1 MTRNLLRE
9 TWASFD
15 QTDLRSLETWLRQQ
29 HAKLSRRSETAK
41 AIDYS
46 LKRWTALTRFLD
58 DGRLCMSN
66 NAAERAVRVAMTDFI
81 LHLLFKCLETLR
93 SVFRNRA
100 DPGLLRR
107 VLAEALACVA
117 SCSATLPMYK
127 HTQHCPH
134 RATNKHQQRQ
144 SHPRRHEC

>member
-29 HAKLSRRSETAK
+29 HAKLSRRSKTAK

-58 DGRLCMSN
+58 DGRLCIQQRG
-66 NAAERAVRVAMTDFI
+66 RACRARRNDRFI

-93 SVFRNRA
+93 SVFLIRA
-100 DPGLLRR
+100 DTGDL
-107 VLAEALACVA
+107 
-117 SCSATLPMYK
+117 SA
-127 HTQHCPH
+127 
-134 RATNKHQQRQ
+134 
-144 SHPRRHEC
+144 

>member
-29 HAKLSRRSETAK
+29 HAKLSRRSKTAK

-58 DGRLCMSN
+58 DGRLCIQQRG
-66 NAAERAVRVAMTDFI
+66 RACRARRNDRFI

-100 DPGLLRR
+100 DPGAFAARPGGSAGLRCQLLSDTTD
-107 VLAEALACVA
+107 VQTHAALSTPGDQQA
-117 SCSATLPMYK
+117 SAAPKSPTP
-127 HTQHCPH
+127 P
-134 RATNKHQQRQ
+134 
-144 SHPRRHEC
+144 

>member
-29 HAKLSRRSETAK
+29 HAKLSRRSKTAK

-66 NAAERAVRVAMTDFI
+66 NTAERAVRVAMTDSF
-81 LHLLFKCLETLR
+81 CT
-93 SVFRNRA
+93 S
-100 DPGLLRR
+100 
-107 VLAEALACVA
+107 
-117 SCSATLPMYK
+117 SSSAWK
-127 HTQHCPH
+127 H
-134 RATNKHQQRQ
+134 
-144 SHPRRHEC
+144 